1 MEVHAE
7 DAQGV
12 ITISGPPPSAIK
24 VRFVN
29 SKPALL
35 PPSAQGTSKIIPHL
49 GLKESAA
56 PQSRLVSLT
65 VHSHGMMDR
74 NCYFITGAEKVITSS
89 TVSRCFGSS

>member
-49 GLKESAA
+49 GLKESKRACL
-56 PQSRLVSLT
+56 S
-65 VHSHGMMDR
+65 HSPFSWDDG
-74 NCYFITGAEKVITSS
+74 
-89 TVSRCFGSS
+89 

>member
-35 PPSAQGTSKIIPHL
+35 LPHKAPLKLPHL
-49 GLKESAA
+49 GLKESGA
-56 PQSRLVSLT
+56 PQSGLVSLT
-65 VHSHGMMDR
+65 VHSHGKMDR